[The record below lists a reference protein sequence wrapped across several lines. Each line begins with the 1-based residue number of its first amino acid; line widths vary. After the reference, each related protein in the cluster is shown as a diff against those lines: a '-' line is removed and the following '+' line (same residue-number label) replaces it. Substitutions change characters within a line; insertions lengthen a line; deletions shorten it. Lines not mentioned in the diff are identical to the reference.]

1 MDREEVI
8 NRIISSGV
16 VEEVVD
22 NIGVKALYR
31 DDLVQETYL
40 ILLEYDR
47 TRLIEI
53 EEKGDMRWF
62 ITRII
67 TNQINSK
74 TSRFYYKYKKFNK
87 DKDENYVISDGIEDV
102 DDGI

>member
-16 VEEVVD
+16 VEEVID
-22 NIGVKALYR
+22 NIGVKELYR
-31 DDLVQETYL
+31 DDLIQETYL
-40 ILLEYDR
+40 ILLEYDQN
-47 TRLIEI
+47 RLKEI

>member
-87 DKDENYVISDGIEDV
+87 DKDENYIISDGIEDV